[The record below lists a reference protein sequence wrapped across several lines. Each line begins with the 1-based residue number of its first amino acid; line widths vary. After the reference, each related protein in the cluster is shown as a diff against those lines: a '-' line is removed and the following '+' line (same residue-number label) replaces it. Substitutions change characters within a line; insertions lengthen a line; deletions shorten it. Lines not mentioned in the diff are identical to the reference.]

1 MYDYGGTKLIS
12 YAYDA
17 WGNFVTE
24 GSGTSTTAALNPFR
38 YRSYYYD
45 IDLGLYYLNSRYY
58 DPNTGRFI
66 SADSALYHSM
76 LGYNMYAYCENN
88 PVNYVDYTGENFTSA
103 LGWWTTVIGP
113 ASMAEPTVFGEILL
127 GAGTIILG
135 TGALLEGAIETIET
149 AKTIIDIALA
159 EKAEDP
165 PKKAICPPKAIL
177 IPISIYTMEKV

>member
-1 MYDYGGTKLIS
+1 
-12 YAYDA
+12 
-17 WGNFVTE
+17 
-24 GSGTSTTAALNPFR
+24 
-38 YRSYYYD
+38 
-45 IDLGLYYLNSRYY
+45 
-58 DPNTGRFI
+58 
-66 SADSALYHSM
+66 M

-103 LGWWTTVIGP
+103 LRWWTTVIGP

-165 PKKAICPPKAIL
+165 PKSVTDADEVPKDVV
-177 IPISIYTMEKV
+177 IPDVEYPGDDPTVAPDGYEWTGPDSQGGKRGGYKNKTPGKRDSWHPDLDHPEGIDPHWDYTDVFKHKWRVFPDHIEFVY